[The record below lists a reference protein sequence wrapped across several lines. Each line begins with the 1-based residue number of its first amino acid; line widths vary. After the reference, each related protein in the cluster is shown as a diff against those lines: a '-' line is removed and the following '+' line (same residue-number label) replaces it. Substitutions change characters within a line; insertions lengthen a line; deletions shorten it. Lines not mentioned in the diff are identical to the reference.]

1 MLAKAITRLYKDSDA
16 VKCSLAILK
25 LKGIY
30 RSSGSVR
37 KEKRVHINICVISRL
52 SEADSKSVGDGA
64 TNRLGGLVDERWC
77 RVDGYSRA
85 LRSSPLVLC
94 QNS

>member
-1 MLAKAITRLYKDSDA
+1 MLAKAITRRLYNKGSDA

-30 RSSGSVR
+30 RSSRSVR
-37 KEKRVHINICVISRL
+37 KEKQVNIKNICVISRW

-64 TNRLGGLVDERWC
+64 IRIGSAG
-77 RVDGYSRA
+77 
-85 LRSSPLVLC
+85 
-94 QNS
+94 